1 MSVIRVGS
9 TSGYA
14 AGWDFVFG
22 SSKAARRVKK
32 TKGRAAAGKAAR
44 KAAKKSVLRKGVEK
58 TTSKRPKKSRR

>member
-22 SSKAARRVKK
+22 SSKTAQRVKK
-32 TKGRAAAGKAAR
+32 TKGRVASGKAAR
-44 KAAKKSVLRKGVEK
+44 QSAKKSVRKK
-58 TTSKRPKKSRR
+58 AAKRPKKSRR

>member
-22 SSKAARRVKK
+22 SSKTARRVKK
-32 TKGRAAAGKAAR
+32 TKGRAAAGTAAR
-44 KAAKKSVLRKGVEK
+44 QSAKKSVRKK
-58 TTSKRPKKSRR
+58 AAKQPKKSRR